1 MNAMLRQRFLQ
12 QYAQTSVQTGVE
24 SATPHRLVQMLY
36 EGALDRI
43 AQAKGA
49 ILRKDIEAKA
59 NLTNRVMDIITHL
72 QSSLELEKGGEVAEN
87 LYRLYDYMNRQ
98 VFAASRDNDPAK
110 LEEVAS
116 LIREIKS
123 AWDEMPEEYRRLSK
137 DEIVKLAPQ

>member
-24 SATPHRLVQMLY
+24 NATPHRLVQMLY

-49 ILRKDIEAKA
+49 MLRKDMEAKA
-59 NLTNRVMDIITHL
+59 NLTNRVMDIIAHL
-72 QSSLELEKGGEVAEN
+72 QFSLELEKGGEVAEN

-98 VFAASRDNDPAK
+98 VFAASRNNDPAK

-123 AWDEMPEEYRRLSK
+123 AWDEMPEEYKRLSK
-137 DEIVKLAPQ
+137 DEIVKMALQ

>member
-24 SATPHRLVQMLY
+24 NATPHRLVQMLY
-36 EGALDRI
+36 EGVLDRI

-49 ILRKDIEAKA
+49 ILRKDMEAKA

-98 VFAASRDNDPAK
+98 VFAASRDNDPMK

-123 AWDEMPEEYRRLSK
+123 AWDLMPEEYRRLSK